1 MFYGEKACH
10 INPIKLPGVLHFMK
24 GGEVCE
30 GGGRG
35 GGAGGGGGQGGGGVG
50 GAEIV
55 NQPLQ
60 NTFRGSNSTFFAS
73 LFSFSVGI
81 NF

>member
-1 MFYGEKACH
+1 MRAVHSCKIWFTSVVPLITAALPRHSYENMMFYGEKACH

-35 GGAGGGGGQGGGGVG
+35 GGAGGGGGRGGEG
-50 GAEIV
+50 
-55 NQPLQ
+55 
-60 NTFRGSNSTFFAS
+60 
-73 LFSFSVGI
+73 
-81 NF
+81 